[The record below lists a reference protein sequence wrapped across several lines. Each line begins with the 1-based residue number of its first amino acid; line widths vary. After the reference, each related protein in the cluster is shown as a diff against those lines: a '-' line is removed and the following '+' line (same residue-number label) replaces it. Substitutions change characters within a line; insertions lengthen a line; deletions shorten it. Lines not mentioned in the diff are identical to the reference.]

1 MSVTKLSIS
10 LDPELEQAI
19 RAAAGEAS
27 VSSWVAEAARRQLR
41 QQAGGHVRADFQLAQ
56 TGGVCGSNPSEFVWG
71 GENGL
76 NALQA
81 VAQADFTQNGA

>member
-10 LDPELEQAI
+10 LDPDLEQAI

-41 QQAGGHVRADFQLAQ
+41 QQALR
-56 TGGVCGSNPSEFVWG
+56 E
-71 GENGL
+71 
-76 NALQA
+76 A
-81 VAQADFTQNGA
+81 VAHFEAESGAFTTEELKAIRRAR

>member
-41 QQAGGHVRADFQLAQ
+41 QQALREAVAHFER
-56 TGGVCGSNPSEFVWG
+56 
-71 GENGL
+71 ENG
-76 NALQA
+76 A
-81 VAQADFTQNGA
+81 FTAEEIKAMRHTR

>member
-41 QQAGGHVRADFQLAQ
+41 QQALREAVAHFER
-56 TGGVCGSNPSEFVWG
+56 
-71 GENGL
+71 ENG
-76 NALQA
+76 AITA
-81 VAQADFTQNGA
+81 EEIKAMRHTR